1 MLATGLGLEAD
12 IREEYISAS
21 LLESSSAF
29 DVWPIN
35 STSSIF
41 C

>member
-1 MLATGLGLEAD
+1 MWATGLGLEAD
-12 IREEYISAS
+12 IHEEYISAS
-21 LLESSSAF
+21 LLESNSTF

-35 STSSIF
+35 STSIF